1 MRDKY
6 DKSKYTSAR
15 HARLGKAKEAR
26 EKKAAAK
33 KAAAKPAAK
42 RPSMKETKGAIKTGS
57 QGRTSGRTKR
67 TTKPASSGNQMTR
80 GSGRRLVEYDEP
92 KNAMPSR
99 NRTRKGFLEGLG
111 FAPKKPRSR
120 RN

>member
-1 MRDKY
+1 MRERY
-6 DKSKYTSAR
+6 ERAQESK
-15 HARLGKAKEAR
+15 K
-26 EKKAAAK
+26 K
-33 KAAAKPAAK
+33 KAAAKPAAAK
-42 RPSMKETKGAIKTGS
+42 RPSMKETKGAITTGS
-57 QGRTSGRTKR
+57 QGRTAGRTNR
-67 TTKPASSGNQMTR
+67 TYKPASSENQMTR